1 MCFLGFLTLGRKYRP
16 SGVLYFLGSSHIP
29 VQIIQIIWL
38 QFRILPFEIVNLQV
52 KSLQIYWTSL
62 VAYGKW
68 WLGVLYQQLN
78 DLWYHI
84 FWPVAAEHKTSLSFM
99 MSSPIMFTLDFTE
112 GVENCPILV
121 KANKKYMIYSRCLKK
136 VSAA

>member
-1 MCFLGFLTLGRKYRP
+1 MLC
-16 SGVLYFLGSSHIP
+16 
-29 VQIIQIIWL
+29 
-38 QFRILPFEIVNLQV
+38 
-52 KSLQIYWTSL
+52 
-62 VAYGKW
+62 
-68 WLGVLYQQLN
+68 QQLN
-78 DLWYHI
+78 DLEDI

-121 KANKKYMIYSRCLKK
+121 KANINYMIYSRCLKK